1 MKKMLFIC
9 AVWVS
14 TVFGNDTD
22 STFRLHLSSFPS
34 HAEVFLGER
43 PASFARQSTLQTP
56 VTLEIPRDSLLF
68 RLTLFKMEFADT
80 TLDVKFKRREGDQY
94 LMIMLS
100 PETSES
106 KLERQQKILDQRRHR
121 EWGKNLTKVSAVPLL
136 ASLVFAGFSAY
147 HFDQAEQKAKQINR
161 TWIRENNSFNQLTN
175 EFHGEKKKGKDFRNY
190 AAVSL
195 GLSLLLFSA
204 GIYFYF

>member
-1 MKKMLFIC
+1 MKKMLFIF

-14 TVFGNDTD
+14 AVFGNDSD

-34 HAEVFLGER
+34 HAEVFLGKR
-43 PASFARQSTLQTP
+43 PASFARKSTIQTP
-56 VTLEIPRDSLLF
+56 VTLEIPKDSLLF

-80 TLDVKFKRREGDQY
+80 TLDVKFKHREGDQY

-100 PETSES
+100 PEESES
-106 KLERQQKILDQRRHR
+106 KLERQQEILDQRRYR
-121 EWGKNLTKVSAVPLL
+121 EWGKNLTKVSGVPLL
-136 ASLVFAGFSAY
+136 ASFVFAGFSAY
-147 HFDQAEQKAKQINR
+147 HFEQTKKKAEQINNTR
-161 TWIRENNSFNQLTN
+161 IRENDSFKTLTN
-175 EFHGEKKKGKDFRNY
+175 DFHDEKKKGKDFRNY

-195 GLSLLLFSA
+195 GISLLLFSA